1 MCNWRFHV
9 PLMVS
14 RYMGYNFKRTLLIF
28 YYILLIPYSITRL
41 TYSIM
46 RSYDWSIK
54 KNAYVY
60 QFVLEKIAQLI
71 FYL

>member
-1 MCNWRFHV
+1 MCNWRLHV
-9 PLMVS
+9 PLMIS
-14 RYMGYNFKRTLLIF
+14 RYMGYNFKRTLLIT

-46 RSYDWSIK
+46 RSYDWSILK

-60 QFVLEKIAQLI
+60 QFVLE
-71 FYL
+71 